1 MCPRTDSM
9 SSHESAQKT
18 AMRGQGKSSAV
29 PLTDIDWSGYLE
41 DESNVHKAKKQS
53 SQIAKELSDLV
64 IYVQVTCM
72 LFKLFVLINFK
83 YFIHQLMYLARPERA
98 SAAVV

>member
-41 DESNVHKAKKQS
+41 DEPNVHKAKKQS

-64 IYVQVTCM
+64 IYVQVTCS
-72 LFKLFVLINFK
+72 LFQLFVK
-83 YFIHQLMYLARPERA
+83 YVVFDYLHNIQQ
-98 SAAVV
+98 S